1 MDYRL
6 KASPRHGYQGVFLEF
21 LVSNPPRERPVGGGG
36 IHRTR
41 WIESKQA
48 QPFDTMIFIENA
60 Q

>member
-6 KASPRHGYQGVFLEF
+6 KASPWHGYQEVFLEF
-21 LVSNPPRERPVGGGG
+21 LFSNLPLERPVGGGG

-48 QPFDTMIFIENA
+48 QPIL
-60 Q
+60 